1 MFNIERCDF
10 LDLFFDPEALRRLYW
25 IRVKPDHRIDDQLT
39 IKRITGDLPAPERSG
54 SWSSTNIAMGVV
66 NRSVTGTA
74 KSLLIRKPVWS
85 AAKMA
90 TDGNHVIDSPHVSH
104 NPESAL
110 EFPSLIHSQT
120 IDRDMADLENRCRS
134 RAWENGAAC
143 RGIYRHGDLLGPY
156 RGARCSDP
164 FAVNGNDMGRDA
176 LHPVRVMRQALP
188 NRGHRH
194 GTSRN

>member
-120 IDRDMADLENRCRS
+120 IDRDMADLENRR
-134 RAWENGAAC
+134 RFIE
-143 RGIYRHGDLLGPY
+143 
-156 RGARCSDP
+156 
-164 FAVNGNDMGRDA
+164 
-176 LHPVRVMRQALP
+176 
-188 NRGHRH
+188 NRGKEKVKEVTPFYIEHSAPAGASCASNRLLC
-194 GTSRN
+194 